1 MQRLSLIGRQLTPA
15 RTYGGFMAKGKLSS
29 GGVNPAKDQ
38 FAAIHT
44 VSKPTKDTNSA
55 YVPDKVNRHNMNPT
69 YFLPRAAEIEP
80 NALAYIHKGADN
92 VRVERTYGDM
102 AQRVLGLAAYFKSKD
117 FKRVAICGPNTPA
130 HLETMFGSVA
140 SGAYVLGLNYR
151 LTMGEITYKLQL
163 GDADCVV
170 VDREFVHLIS
180 PEMRAKCEV
189 IVDDD
194 FSTPVKAQSPGEVLY
209 SDVVQQGMKRVKE
222 KGITWDSLHVENEH
236 EEDILGLYYTSGTTG
251 KPKAVEYTHR
261 GVYLCALSNI
271 IEAGLNSE
279 TVDGHNRCH
288 YLWTLPLFHAAGWTF
303 PYSVTAV
310 RGTHV
315 LLRKIEPDYIWDLL
329 VDDRITHFNAAPTVS
344 NMLVNSPK
352 ARRLPQTVRVT
363 VAASPPSAALFNK
376 MFDFNLHPVHMY
388 GLTESYGPFVR
399 NYFLQDWHHTTGDE
413 RFALMARQG
422 FAFVGSQTVKV
433 IKDKIANPVKNDG
446 KEIGE
451 IVCRGNTVMAGY
463 HKDPEATAKAFEEGW
478 FHTGDL
484 AVVNPDGSIKIMD
497 RKKDIIIS
505 GGENISSVAVEGI
518 ICKYDN
524 VLEVAVVGIPDEK
537 YGEVPKAFLIL
548 KDKSKPFCKDKMVA
562 WMRERMGAYQ
572 IPRQVAVVADLPRTS
587 TGKIKKNELRDAI
600 QA

>member
-1 MQRLSLIGRQLTPA
+1 MQRLSQLGRQLHSTK
-15 RTYGGFMAKGKLSS
+15 TYGGFMAKGKLSS
-29 GGVNPAKDQ
+29 GGVKPVPEK
-38 FAAIHT
+38 AALHT
-44 VSKPTKDTNSA
+44 LPRIQGDETV

-80 NALAYIHKGADN
+80 NAKAYIHKGADG
-92 VRVERTYGDM
+92 VRIERSYGEM
-102 AQRVLGLAAYFKSKD
+102 ADRVLGLATYFKSKE

-130 HLETMFGSVA
+130 HLETMFGAVA

-151 LTMGEITYKLQL
+151 LTMGEITYKMEL

-180 PEMRAKCEV
+180 PEIRSKVEV

-194 FSTPVKAQSPGEVLY
+194 VSGVPQAQNPGEILY
-209 SDVVQQGMKRVKE
+209 SEVVKQGQQLAKDK
-222 KGITWDSLHVENEH
+222 KTTWDNLHVQNED
-236 EEDILGLYYTSGTTG
+236 EDEILGLFYTSGTTG

-261 GVYLCALSNI
+261 SVYLCSLSNI
-271 IEAGLNSE
+271 IEAGLNCE

-329 VDDRITHFNAAPTVS
+329 VDDRITHFNAAPTVN
-344 NMLVNSPK
+344 NMLVNNAK

-376 MFDFNLHPVHMY
+376 MFDLNLHPVHMY

-399 NYFLQDWHHTTGDE
+399 NYFLQDWHTTTGDE

-422 FAFVGSQTVKV
+422 FAFVGSQSVQV
-433 IKDKIANPVKNDG
+433 IANNDIAQPVARNG
-446 KEIGE
+446 QEIGE
-451 IVCRGNTVMAGY
+451 IVCRGNAVMARY
-463 HKDPEATAKAFEEGW
+463 HKDPEATAKAFEQGW

-484 AVVNPDGSIKIMD
+484 AVVNPDGSIKILD

-548 KDKSKPFCKDKMVA
+548 KDKSKPFSKEAMIA

-572 IPRQVAVVADLPRTS
+572 IPRQVAVVDDLPRTS
-587 TGKIKKNELRDAI
+587 TGKIKKNVLRDSV